1 MVVHVSEEHIDHGEP
16 LEIVA
21 DRELVR
27 HAHPAMKLD
36 GFFADPFAGTADL
49 HFGGR
54 SCPRA
59 LTALE
64 FLDRRGGAVG
74 EGP

>member
-21 DRELVR
+21 DCELVR

-36 GFFADPFAGTADL
+36 GFFANPFAGTTDL

-54 SCPRA
+54 SRSGA

-64 FLDRRGGAVG
+64 ILDRRGGAVG
-74 EGP
+74 KGP